1 MMRKDFQE
9 VERSKFKKSEKMM
22 RKDVSGGGEAQVQKI
37 QKNDEKRRFRR
48 SKFKKSEKV
57 MRKDFQ
63 KVEKPKFK
71 KSEKMMRKGF
81 QKVEKPKFKKSEKMM
96 GKDVSG
102 GQNSKN
108 PKK

>member
-1 MMRKDFQE
+1 
-9 VERSKFKKSEKMM
+9 
-22 RKDVSGGGEAQVQKI
+22 
-37 QKNDEKRRFRR
+37 
-48 SKFKKSEKV
+48 
-57 MRKDFQ
+57 
-63 KVEKPKFK
+63 VEKPKFK